1 VSLAEGTVRYA
12 VVALDQAWGP
22 EDKRYAMPLK
32 AFKPGQ
38 RMQDDFVLNVN
49 RDMVARVPSFD
60 KGRWPD
66 LNDAGWTRQS
76 DRSTLAYG
84 AGAMG
89 AAGQSAATAANAT
102 GTREAARDQR
112 AVQERRANAPDQQA
126 GMTQR
131 NMRLSQLI
139 GKDVRNMQGEDLG
152 DIKDVVVDVGN
163 GRVHYVVL
171 SFGGF
176 LGLGDKQFAYPMK
189 VFRPAADKDELV
201 LNVDKE
207 QLKKAPG
214 FEQAREPDWNQ
225 AEYRGQVDR
234 YFGDM
239 VRVEPRQNMRLI
251 RGSNLIGK
259 DVNGANGEQI
269 GEIEDVV
276 VSLADGDAR
285 YAVVA
290 FDKAWSLDEK
300 RFVFPLKAFQ
310 TGQRLQDD
318 FRLNVSREMLAR
330 VPSFERNQW
339 PDINNARW
347 NVDVDRYLLT
357 MKVTPLPSTT
367 RDAEYG
373 KSDANRRSEANRGGS
388 ATQPEQKK
396 NDLQSRQMFDRL
408 DKDKDGR
415 ISRAE
420 FSAAHQQ

>member
-1 VSLAEGTVRYA
+1 
-12 VVALDQAWGP
+12 
-22 EDKRYAMPLK
+22 
-32 AFKPGQ
+32 
-38 RMQDDFVLNVN
+38 
-49 RDMVARVPSFD
+49 
-60 KGRWPD
+60 
-66 LNDAGWTRQS
+66 
-76 DRSTLAYG
+76 
-84 AGAMG
+84 
-89 AAGQSAATAANAT
+89 
-102 GTREAARDQR
+102 
-112 AVQERRANAPDQQA
+112 
-126 GMTQR
+126 
-131 NMRLSQLI
+131 
-139 GKDVRNMQGEDLG
+139 
-152 DIKDVVVDVGN
+152 
-163 GRVHYVVL
+163 
-171 SFGGF
+171 
-176 LGLGDKQFAYPMK
+176 
-189 VFRPAADKDELV
+189 
-201 LNVDKE
+201 
-207 QLKKAPG
+207 
-214 FEQAREPDWNQ
+214 
-225 AEYRGQVDR
+225 
-234 YFGDM
+234 
-239 VRVEPRQNMRLI
+239 MRLI